1 MEAEPLPAVDP
12 QPACLPFVGTVE
24 ELSNSIRS
32 FQSKVTT
39 IPPPR
44 SQYDSCPGIFSHGC
58 GSMLVWEARPDIQA
72 YCYACSKPGCSF
84 KEWVVPPRV
93 LPEIEITV
101 IDRHQIQVSCG
112 EGASAAVTHCGGV
125 AAILK
130 AHGVAL
136 EGEHSG
142 GASLTSG
149 PVIFPM
155 SAYQSLVH
163 AIRGGPL
170 AKEGKVLLPT
180 PNLIPL
186 PTLAAFRSDPGMS
199 AEEATSVMEARLP
212 PGLLSALLPFQREGV
227 RRGLQH
233 QGRILIADEMGVGK
247 TVQAIALAE
256 CYKDEWPLLVV
267 TPASLRLTWA
277 EEFERWLPNLR
288 PGWIHLI
295 EGRTD
300 RLDHKL
306 PPITITSYEML
317 QRLCC
322 DACKG
327 RGGQLALKTRNANR
341 SSGYTSRCAVPGCM
355 AGLGFKIIIADESHT
370 LRTAGQEP
378 DAYHTEATVS
388 VAKRAQR
395 AIFLT
400 GTPSLSKPYDLFR
413 QVDALRQGM
422 LGDTRQQYAG
432 LYCAR
437 RIVRSR
443 IRGGEET
450 THVDNSGL
458 RRAEELHRLLR
469 YAVMLRRLK
478 REVLAQLPPKRRQ
491 VVRLPRIRAKPGRA
505 GEGAGDDEGCQARS
519 AAQATGIAKLPSVI
533 EWLRNLLGQEQVG
546 TTDRNR
552 DAHGL
557 ASVTSER
564 GGGPKILVF
573 VHHKAVMAGLA
584 DAMEGAGGAE
594 SVPYIRID
602 GDTDAEDRR
611 QAAAQFQRNPRIRVA
626 LLSLLAAGVG
636 LDFSAASAVAFA
648 ELPDEV
654 GILWQAEARAHRQ
667 GLCWPVNI
675 YFLCAQGSSDEQRWQ
690 RLHRS
695 LARVNAVHDGVEQIT
710 PPPGAGTGVHAWD
723 GDPLQPTPGPS
734 HASTDEA
741 SGVPPPGGASCGHAV
756 LKPLHQLKEG
766 EHAQGCTPI
775 LSTPTI
781 TPPPA
786 PSDVLASQA
795 DATAETDIQCFYE
808 VSLNTQ
814 RVHFHAALDGTR
826 PLHLSLPMELLLPA
840 GDGGPSPSALLWER
854 LKIYCAQ
861 TGWCEEWRDV
871 ATPVQSSSA
880 QTVVLPGIGLVALQ
894 PWVTPGILKAAL
906 AGAQAFVAEWR
917 ELRAVHAARL
927 ADAILGL
934 PLSEAV
940 AGLEASFLTT
950 GMYGLGTSRYLDAQ
964 KSEAPPAGSEWRTV
978 TVVHRQWNAEAKYN
992 QAFLVAT
999 DERLCL
1005 NCSSV
1010 VADAKAVPAAATL
1023 DNNYLLFCSGACE
1036 AAFALKRSGGAIRRA
1051 LFRLE
1056 RGVCT
1061 NPQCK
1066 LDCHALVTRL
1076 QIIEKGSAGWEQRR
1090 REVLQRLAP
1099 SFLHHGNKTLLDS
1112 LIRSAVEGN
1121 AWHADHVIPVYQ
1133 GGGGCGIENLRTLC
1147 VVCHKKV
1154 TADQAKARAAERKRL
1169 AQGIG

>member
-1 MEAEPLPAVDP
+1 
-12 QPACLPFVGTVE
+12 
-24 ELSNSIRS
+24 
-32 FQSKVTT
+32 
-39 IPPPR
+39 
-44 SQYDSCPGIFSHGC
+44 
-58 GSMLVWEARPDIQA
+58 
-72 YCYACSKPGCSF
+72 
-84 KEWVVPPRV
+84 
-93 LPEIEITV
+93 
-101 IDRHQIQVSCG
+101 
-112 EGASAAVTHCGGV
+112 
-125 AAILK
+125 
-130 AHGVAL
+130 
-136 EGEHSG
+136 
-142 GASLTSG
+142 
-149 PVIFPM
+149 
-155 SAYQSLVH
+155 
-163 AIRGGPL
+163 
-170 AKEGKVLLPT
+170 
-180 PNLIPL
+180 
-186 PTLAAFRSDPGMS
+186 
-199 AEEATSVMEARLP
+199 
-212 PGLLSALLPFQREGV
+212 
-227 RRGLQH
+227 
-233 QGRILIADEMGVGK
+233 
-247 TVQAIALAE
+247 
-256 CYKDEWPLLVV
+256 
-267 TPASLRLTWA
+267 
-277 EEFERWLPNLR
+277 
-288 PGWIHLI
+288 
-295 EGRTD
+295 
-300 RLDHKL
+300 
-306 PPITITSYEML
+306 
-317 QRLCC
+317 
-322 DACKG
+322 
-327 RGGQLALKTRNANR
+327 
-341 SSGYTSRCAVPGCM
+341 M

-491 VVRLPRIRAKPGRA
+491 V
-505 GEGAGDDEGCQARS
+505 
-519 AAQATGIAKLPSVI
+519 
-533 EWLRNLLGQEQVG
+533 VG

-695 LARVNAVHDGVEQIT
+695 LAR
-710 PPPGAGTGVHAWD
+710 
-723 GDPLQPTPGPS
+723 
-734 HASTDEA
+734 
-741 SGVPPPGGASCGHAV
+741 
-756 LKPLHQLKEG
+756 
-766 EHAQGCTPI
+766 
-775 LSTPTI
+775 
-781 TPPPA
+781 
-786 PSDVLASQA
+786 
-795 DATAETDIQCFYE
+795 
-808 VSLNTQ
+808 
-814 RVHFHAALDGTR
+814 
-826 PLHLSLPMELLLPA
+826 
-840 GDGGPSPSALLWER
+840 R

-1023 DNNYLLFCSGACE
+1023 DNNYLLFC
-1036 AAFALKRSGGAIRRA
+1036 R
-1051 LFRLE
+1051 
-1056 RGVCT
+1056 
-1061 NPQCK
+1061 
-1066 LDCHALVTRL
+1066 
-1076 QIIEKGSAGWEQRR
+1076 
-1090 REVLQRLAP
+1090 
-1099 SFLHHGNKTLLDS
+1099 
-1112 LIRSAVEGN
+1112 
-1121 AWHADHVIPVYQ
+1121 
-1133 GGGGCGIENLRTLC
+1133 
-1147 VVCHKKV
+1147 
-1154 TADQAKARAAERKRL
+1154 
-1169 AQGIG
+1169 